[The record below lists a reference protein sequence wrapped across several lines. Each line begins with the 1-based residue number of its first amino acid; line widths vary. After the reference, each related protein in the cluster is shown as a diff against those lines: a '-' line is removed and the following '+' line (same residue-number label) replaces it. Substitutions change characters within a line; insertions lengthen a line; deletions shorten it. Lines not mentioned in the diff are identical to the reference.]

1 MLEVSIVDQEK
12 VIEGLRNS
20 KLFLVLY
27 KRDSEQVRAM
37 VDPAWWEKNC
47 AGIDAIPVRLAAD
60 NTVVESQAK
69 TYLVGSLLI
78 ALSARD
84 DFGEVLDK
92 YFDPAHAAIFRD
104 PSNLEHPNLWMEFL
118 GKNPELWNAVLDG
131 FDQTLTKTDRR
142 ITVLYSPDQFGG
154 RRQLLNAALF
164 FWFQQAYRWQRL
176 QCKIFLPSD
185 LLKQRA
191 PAFQDFAKLRQ
202 NILLLK

>member
-1 MLEVSIVDQEK
+1 MLEVSIVDQNK
-12 VIEGLRNS
+12 IIEGLRS
-20 KLFLVLY
+20 PKLFLVLY

-37 VDPAWWEKNC
+37 ADPMWWEKNC
-47 AGIDAIPVRLAAD
+47 RDVIPVRLAAG

-69 TYLVGSLLI
+69 AYLVGSLLI
-78 ALSARD
+78 ALSARE

-92 YFDPAHAAIFRD
+92 YFDPVHAAIFRD

-118 GKNPELWNAVLDG
+118 RKNPELWNAALDE
-131 FDQTLTKTDRR
+131 FDQTLARSDRR
-142 ITVLYSPDQFGG
+142 VTVLYNPEQFGG
-154 RRQLLNAALF
+154 RRQILNAALF
-164 FWFQQAYRWQRL
+164 FWFQQIYRWQRL
-176 QCKIFLPSD
+176 RCKIFLPSD